1 MIAEDVFP
9 ADRERM
15 MRLKSDV
22 PIDRIQTMND
32 AEPRAEGSWVVYW
45 MVAQRRT
52 SFNFALQRA
61 ADWAR
66 HLGRPLLV
74 FEPLR
79 IDYPW
84 ASARLHRF
92 IIDGMAANL
101 EALGDP
107 NVTYYPYIE
116 PEQGHGR
123 GLLSA
128 LADRACLVV
137 TDHFPT
143 FFLPRMVEK
152 VAARLEVMLE
162 AVDSHGLIP
171 LAATEREMPTAYSFR
186 RFLQKHLLDHLQD
199 LPLEDPLLDL
209 PPAIT
214 VPAGITKRWP
224 PASQEQLCGETGMF
238 SRLAID
244 QSVAVVPTRGG
255 AAAGRAA
262 LGDFL
267 GNDFE
272 GYVSQRNRP
281 DADATSGLSPYL
293 HFGHLSSHQ
302 IFLEIATRER
312 WSPEQVVP
320 PANGRRSGWWDMSES
335 AEAFLDQCITW
346 RELGFHFC
354 HHRRDHDR
362 YESLP
367 EWAQKT
373 LAKHAGDPREHTYSL
388 GEFDG
393 AATHDQLWNAAQN
406 QLRRE
411 GRLHNYL
418 RMLWGKKILELSS
431 EPREALEIMI
441 ELNNRYALDGRDPNS
456 YSGIFWVLGRHDRAW
471 GPERPVF
478 GTVRYMSS
486 KNTARKVPVKDYM
499 EKYS

>member
-1 MIAEDVFP
+1 MIGMRSAVP
-9 ADRERM
+9 ADRVQLRNSSP
-15 MRLKSDV
+15 L
-22 PIDRIQTMND
+22 
-32 AEPRAEGSWVVYW
+32 RADGAWVVYW

-92 IIDGMAANL
+92 IIDGMAANH
-101 EALGDP
+101 EALDGA

-116 PEQGHGR
+116 PEPGHGR

-128 LADRACLVV
+128 LADHACLVV
-137 TDHFPT
+137 TDQFPT

-152 VAARLEVMLE
+152 AAARLQVMVE
-162 AVDSHGLIP
+162 AVDSNGLVP
-171 LAATEREMPTAYSFR
+171 LASTERDMATAYLFR
-186 RFLQKHLLDHLQD
+186 RFLQKHLVDHLQD

-209 PPAIT
+209 PPAT
-214 VPAGITKRWP
+214 AVPSRISKCWP
-224 PASQEQLCGETGMF
+224 PPSPELLRAEPGALA
-238 SRLAID
+238 RLSID
-244 QSVAVVPTRGG
+244 HSVPVVPTRGG
-255 AAAGRAA
+255 ATAGRAA
-262 LGDFL
+262 LDDFL

-272 GYVSQRNRP
+272 CYASQRNRP

-302 IFLEIATRER
+302 VFLELAARER

-354 HHRRDHDR
+354 HHRRDHDQ

-367 EWAQKT
+367 EWAQQT
-373 LAKHAGDPREHTYSL
+373 LAKHARDPREYSYSL
-388 GEFDG
+388 EEFDG
-393 AATHDQLWNAAQN
+393 AATHDRLWNAAQN

-418 RMLWGKKILELSS
+418 RMLWGKKILEWSS
-431 EPREALEIMI
+431 EPREALDIMI

-471 GPERPVF
+471 GPERPIF

-486 KNTARKVPVKDYM
+486 ANTARKVPVKRYL
-499 EKYS
+499 ERYS